1 MPVCSRILAIRTE
14 SDVTEAKQPIADPHS
29 APVTHVTGFV
39 GNIFNGQTIAMNF
52 VTDRLAIFSDGSS
65 GSEIIIAARLRFDV
79 HVAMRLRDQLNL
91 YIASIAGPRGPDEKA
106 N

>member
-1 MPVCSRILAIRTE
+1 
-14 SDVTEAKQPIADPHS
+14 VTTTKQPIADPDDV
-29 APVTHVTGFV
+29 PVAYVTGFA
-39 GNIFNGQTIAMNF
+39 GNVLNGNTVALNF

-65 GSEIIIAARLRFDV
+65 ESELAVAARLRFDI

-91 YIASIAGPRGPDEKA
+91 YIATISSPRLPEDKA